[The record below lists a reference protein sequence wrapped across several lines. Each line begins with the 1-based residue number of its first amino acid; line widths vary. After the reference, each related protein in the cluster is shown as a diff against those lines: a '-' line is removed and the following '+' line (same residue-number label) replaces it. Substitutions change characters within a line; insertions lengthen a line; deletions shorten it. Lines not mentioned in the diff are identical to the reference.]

1 MKNWI
6 KDNFLASWTPF
17 EKGLF
22 LTDVLLLGI
31 LIGWLTSPLKG
42 GLRFFSN
49 NSWEI
54 GEKDKEEQEQEEE

>member
-31 LIGWLTSPLKG
+31 LIGWL
-42 GLRFFSN
+42 SN